1 MESYSIWAS
10 LVAQTIESLPAVQ
23 ETRVQSLDLEHPL
36 EKELA
41 IHSSILAC
49 KIPWME
55 ELKLQYFGHL
65 MQYLT
70 PWEKTLMLGKTEAK
84 RRRGQERMR

>member
-1 MESYSIWAS
+1 MRDSCIWAS

-23 ETRVQSLDLEHPL
+23 ETRVQSLGQEDPL
-36 EKELA
+36 EKEMA